1 MKNQAKQKCN
11 IETELNK
18 IRVDLYNKE
27 KQLSNN
33 DWEKQVKEK
42 TELYAKKYN
51 LPIFYVQ

>member
-1 MKNQAKQKCN
+1 VKNKSKCN

-51 LPIFYVQ
+51 LPIFYVS